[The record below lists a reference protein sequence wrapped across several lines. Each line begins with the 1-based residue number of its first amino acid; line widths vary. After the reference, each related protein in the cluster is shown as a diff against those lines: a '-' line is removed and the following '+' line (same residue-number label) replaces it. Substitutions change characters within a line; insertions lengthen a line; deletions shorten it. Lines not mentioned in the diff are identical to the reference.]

1 MSSCPWSISRCN
13 TYLLALHDTSW
24 NNRHAEILAQILPI
38 RQLTSPHIGSEIND
52 GSVDHL
58 VPFLFARPSLSFL
71 VPLLRYP
78 WNILEDVRPLREVK
92 LVLLS
97 AALVDEHRKL
107 LDETS
112 DIFPVVDGVQDV
124 LDFVEE
130 EVAATASPCLA
141 LDPHARNI
149 HEGVELLDER
159 VLADLMDA
167 HFLSNVSTT

>member
-1 MSSCPWSISRCN
+1 M
-13 TYLLALHDTSW
+13 
-24 NNRHAEILAQILPI
+24 
-38 RQLTSPHIGSEIND
+38 TSPNIGFEVND

-58 VPFLFARPSLSFL
+58 VPFLLARHTLDFPVL
-71 VPLLRYP
+71 LLRYP

-97 AALVDEHRKL
+97 AALVDELRKQ

-112 DIFPVVDGVQDV
+112 DMVSVVDGVQDV
-124 LDFVEE
+124 LDSVEE

-149 HEGVELLDER
+149 HESVDLLDKR
-159 VLADLMDA
+159 VLADLMNA
-167 HFLSNVSTT
+167 HLLCNVRTT